1 MNDARRRSHGICID
15 TMPMCARPS
24 KLASVKSM
32 IGLILYRLQ
41 IRRVPVRRERFAG
54 IIGLK

>member
-1 MNDARRRSHGICID
+1 MTLAGAPTAFVID
-15 TMPMCARPS
+15 TMPMCAHPS

-41 IRRVPVRRERFAG
+41 IGRVPVRSERFAG

>member
-1 MNDARRRSHGICID
+1 MTLAGAPTAFVID

-41 IRRVPVRRERFAG
+41 IRLVPVRRERFAG

>member
-1 MNDARRRSHGICID
+1 MTLADAPRAFVID
-15 TMPMCARPS
+15 KMPMCASIQARQR
-24 KLASVKSM
+24 VSM

-41 IRRVPVRRERFAG
+41 IVRVRSERFAG